1 MCPPPNIASLSAP
14 SPPSPLQ
21 SQSGSAVS
29 VLICRYTDKQE
40 RNIMNKKDLQTKLYM
55 QNTILEQKLVV
66 LGKGKNRLH
75 LDLGIIGSIWA
86 KLGDVAL
93 ADISRETYLIPCMI
107 LYGIQN
113 KSSSPFLSLGMFL
126 ACS

>member
-1 MCPPPNIASLSAP
+1 
-14 SPPSPLQ
+14 
-21 SQSGSAVS
+21 
-29 VLICRYTDKQE
+29 
-40 RNIMNKKDLQTKLYM
+40 M

>member
-1 MCPPPNIASLSAP
+1 MKRCLVPPPQYRVTKCPL
-14 SPPSPLQ
+14 PPSPLQ

-93 ADISRETYLIPCMI
+93 ADISREYIHTYGLFRH
-107 LYGIQN
+107 G
-113 KSSSPFLSLGMFL
+113 
-126 ACS
+126 